1 MNNIKDLLS
10 RLMLLCRLERA
21 IVDELDTI
29 NKRLYALE
37 EKAKLRD
44 TSIIDLKKDV
54 GELKLQARREVRA

>member
-21 IVDELDTI
+21 IVDELDTLSQ
-29 NKRLYALE
+29 RVYALE

-44 TSIIDLKKDV
+44 TSILDLKKDV
-54 GELKLQARREVRA
+54 GELKLQVRREVRA